1 MKKYRKEWD
10 ESYERNE
17 NHILYPHDEVVKFL
31 NRFVRKK
38 LGDNVFSDILVK
50 DDFNGRSIR
59 GLDYGCGIG
68 RMTMLLHEFNIEA
81 YGIDISKNS
90 IQKAK
95 KIFPIIKNRYLLLDG
110 NSIPFDNEYFD
121 ITICESVIDSM
132 HFGVAKEV
140 MKELER
146 VTNHYVFISFISG
159 DNSKNYREYCGEE
172 TINTLHEKGTVQSY
186 YNWSKILELI
196 EPLSFDIVWARL
208 ITEESL
214 IDHNK
219 DGRYYVVL
227 KKI

>member
-10 ESYERNE
+10 ESYKRNE
-17 NHILYPHDEVVKFL
+17 NHILYPHDQVVKFL

-50 DDFNGRSIR
+50 DEFDGRSIR

-68 RMTMLLHEFNIEA
+68 RMTMLLHEFNIDA
-81 YGIDISKNS
+81 HGVDISKNS

-95 KIFPIIKNRYLLLDG
+95 ELFPKIKSKYLLLEE
-110 NSIPFDNEYFD
+110 NNIPFNDEYFD

-146 VTNHYVFISFISG
+146 VTSHYIFISFISG
-159 DNSKNYREYCGEE
+159 DNSENFREYCGEE
-172 TINTLHEKGTVQSY
+172 ILDTLHENGTVQSY
-186 YNWSKILELI
+186 YNWNKILELL
-196 EPLSFDIVWARL
+196 EPLLFDIVWARL

-219 DGRYYVVL
+219 EGRYFVVL
-227 KKI
+227 KKT